1 MLLFCLLWAL
11 QASQKAIN
19 SGFLPYFVAFSSFKL
34 LERQLFQAF
43 CSFLLL
49 FHLPCLPKSNTGRH
63 LGLGLLLF
71 HLPCLPKSNT
81 GRHLGLG
88 LLLFRLPCSPKS
100 NTGRHLGLVL
110 LLFRLPC
117 LLKSNTGRHWGLV
130 LLLFHL
136 LMPYPANALSC
147 QCLIL
152 LMPYPANALSLR
164 CLILPMPYLT
174 YPRMRSKH
182 SLSMAKSM
190 VPSAARAVVSTVK
203 SPS

>member
-43 CSFLLL
+43 CSF
-49 FHLPCLPKSNTGRH
+49 
-63 LGLGLLLF
+63 LLLF